1 MVKIFAF
8 FFHLSNATAKE
19 EDEQPNN
26 NAGEGTST
34 SQQQPEEMRNNV
46 DDPHAT
52 FREAIR
58 KIRFLTLTPKQFAEN
73 VVRTNILNQSG
84 N

>member
-1 MVKIFAF
+1 MIR
-8 FFHLSNATAKE
+8 TAKE
-19 EDEQPNN
+19 EEEQPN

-34 SQQQPEEMRNNV
+34 SEHQEEMHNSV
-46 DDPHAT
+46 DDRHQT
-52 FREAIR
+52 FRKAIR

-84 N
+84 